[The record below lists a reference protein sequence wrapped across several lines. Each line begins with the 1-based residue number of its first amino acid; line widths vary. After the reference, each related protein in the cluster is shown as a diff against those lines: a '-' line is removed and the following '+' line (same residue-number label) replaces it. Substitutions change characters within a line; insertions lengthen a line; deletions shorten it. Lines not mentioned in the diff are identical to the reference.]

1 MDAEIYQMRF
11 VLAEAG
17 RDVTLECK
25 QALSY
30 NAMYWYRQDAGQ
42 GLRLIYY
49 STVEK
54 DVQRGDISEGYSV
67 SREEKGLFPLTVK
80 AAHTNQTALYLCA
93 GSVTVEHGHTTPV
106 HKPAPALQLP
116 I

>member
-1 MDAEIYQMRF
+1 MDAEIYQVRF
-11 VLAEAG
+11 LLAQAG
-17 RDVTLECK
+17 RNVTLECK
-25 QALSY
+25 QNLTY
-30 NAMYWYRQDAGQ
+30 NSMYWYRQDPGQ
-42 GLRLIYY
+42 GLKLIYY
-49 STVEK
+49 STVVK

-80 AAHTNQTALYLCA
+80 AAHTNQTALYLCS
-93 GSVTVEHGHTTPV
+93 GSVTVEHGHNPPV